1 MGSKSDILDRTTVEI
16 SRIHETRLPQ
26 QLSRAVVAGS
36 REGGDKIV
44 VVILH
49 IIGGSPAVGVRTS
62 EATTAK
68 AAVTVTAAET
78 TVNIFPKGHGVKSV
92 SSRVR
97 KRGTYCRNDYC
108 NHA

>member
-1 MGSKSDILDRTTVEI
+1 MSSKSNILTRTAVKVSCI
-16 SRIHETRLPQ
+16 QKVRLPQ

-49 IIGGSPAVGVRTS
+49 IIGGSPAVGIRTS

-68 AAVTVTAAET
+68 AAVTVATAET
-78 TVNIFPKGHGVKSV
+78 TVNIFPKGHGAKSV

-97 KRGTYCRNDYC
+97 KCGTDCRKDYC

>member
-1 MGSKSDILDRTTVEI
+1 MSSKSNILTRTAVKV
-16 SRIHETRLPQ
+16 SCIHKVRLPQ
-26 QLSRAVVAGS
+26 QLTCAIVAGS

-97 KRGTYCRNDYC
+97 ERGTYCRNDYC